1 MKFLIDL
8 FKKATSN
15 SPDGDGFRPDQTPDK
30 YNDKIA
36 QLNAVGANQYSKIN
50 TQTISRI
57 QKTTGIPSSQA
68 NGNTALPG

>member
-15 SPDGDGFRPDQTPDK
+15 SPEGDGFRPDQTPDK

-36 QLNAVGANQYSKIN
+36 QLNSLGSNQYSKVN
-50 TQTISRI
+50 TATISRI
-57 QKTTGIPSSQA
+57 QKTTGVPGTQSS
-68 NGNTALPG
+68 GNTSVPG